1 MGYTIA
7 ALTDLPSA
15 MPDEI
20 FKRDI
25 SVYAIYLLFPDIF
38 LPLTVTHSRK
48 FLCSFGLRYL
58 YATVPILL

>member
-38 LPLTVTHSRK
+38 LPLTVTHSKK
-48 FLCSFGLRYL
+48 FLYSFGL
-58 YATVPILL
+58 